1 MVKLLRKYALPLM
14 HFSKG
19 QLKFSSAGIAFSSTD
34 NEVESLIRIKK
45 VRIVNHVNRFP
56 VTQLVRITGPQCPL
70 NPDTLVRED

>member
-19 QLKFSSAGIAFSSTD
+19 QLKFSSIAFSSTD
-34 NEVESLIRIKK
+34 NEVESLIRIEK
-45 VRIVNHVNRFP
+45 VRIVKHVNRFP